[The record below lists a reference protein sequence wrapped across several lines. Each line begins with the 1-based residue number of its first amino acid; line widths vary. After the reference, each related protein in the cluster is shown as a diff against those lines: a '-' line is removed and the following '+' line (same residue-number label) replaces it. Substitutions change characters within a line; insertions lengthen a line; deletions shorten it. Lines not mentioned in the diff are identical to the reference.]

1 MSSHRFLITTVVLG
15 AALVGAGV
23 AVITRLQPSTMLRV
37 AQITQPVI
45 SGLQPTVQPTLQP
58 TLQPTPQSTEPT
70 VQPVQPAQPIVQP
83 PAQPPTSASTPVP
96 IMAENP
102 DANLLR
108 AQIRQAIQERNLTM
122 LKSLIRAGALRE
134 LLHDLKASDQI
145 NQINFD
151 NLDAVTWKALEK
163 ASSYRC
169 RSITPVPADQFCF
182 N

>member
-15 AALVGAGV
+15 AALVGTGV

-83 PAQPPTSASTPVP
+83 PTSASTPVP
-96 IMAENP
+96 IVAENS

>member
-15 AALVGAGV
+15 ATLVGAGV

-58 TLQPTPQSTEPT
+58 TPQSTEPI
-70 VQPVQPAQPIVQP
+70 VQPVQPTQLIVQP
-83 PAQPPTSASTPVP
+83 PAQPATSASTPVP
-96 IMAENP
+96 IVAENP

-134 LLHDLKASDQI
+134 ILHDLKASDQI

-169 RSITPVPADQFCF
+169 RSIPPVPADQFCF
-182 N
+182 D